1 MNLNLKRKVGR
12 PSKKQI
18 RKEKTI
24 KVIYMVSIVAIIG
37 LLIFAFSNLI
47 NEESRVNANVNTTT
61 LNIKNKSES
70 RNLSDK
76 KCVKDAYYFS
86 IKSTGGKIKNVEFSN
101 IKNPKK
107 WHQFTN
113 NLTYSKD
120 KTEVKVVIRKSY
132 STLYVKATNS
142 KGSKV
147 FGPFNICRLANIK
160 ITENERKLSDSNC
173 YSTSFSFKVYDEY
186 GISKVLYLTKGA
198 KSYVEFPKNVIKIN
212 GNEATITINKKYEDV
227 RIKVIN
233 KFGNTSEIKGPYNFN
248 IQKSCSKPNS
258 GSNPTPNNGNNQTP
272 SKTTTVSDKN
282 LDVSGVYTDS
292 SMGKKVTYTTIYN
305 DSWFTKSTTVKN
317 ENLATLSM
325 FASASVYQLDNAQ
338 NLLKNC
344 NFTSSKTEK
353 TVTKTDN
360 DHVSYV
366 IGHKKIGN
374 FTVVAVIVKGTSG
387 NYEWVSNFNI
397 GKNTT
402 HKGFELAEKE
412 LNTSVNNYIKNNNIT
427 GTIKYWVTGHSR
439 GAAVANL
446 YAKRL
451 NSSGK
456 KTKVYA
462 YTFATPRVS
471 RQAKLSGYENIYNY
485 INTGDFVTEVAP
497 TKWGFKRYGNDIFID
512 DSGLAQLKNNFR
524 NIVGVEYGGYSKDE
538 NQKLIDSFV
547 DYSGNNQTSYYTKKN
562 YKNYSASPSEYFQ
575 DGIALILAGDTVEGS
590 KTVGKIIAKDSQ
602 ARTVTKYLVAGTK
615 VNDKMPHAHCVS
627 TYVSWVTSITNNS
640 KILSTDSN

>member
-1 MNLNLKRKVGR
+1 MNFEFKRKVGR

-18 RKEKTI
+18 KKEKTL
-24 KVIYMVSIVAIIG
+24 KAVYMISIVLIVG

-47 NEESRVNANVNTTT
+47 SEESRINANVNTIT

-70 RNLSDK
+70 RNLNEK

-101 IKNPKK
+101 VKNPKK

-147 FGPFNICRLANIK
+147 FGPFYVCRLANIK

-173 YSTSFSFKVYDEY
+173 YEKSFSFKVYDEY
-186 GISKVLYLTKGA
+186 GISKVLYLPSGS
-198 KSYVEFPKNVIKIN
+198 KSYVEFPKNNVKIN
-212 GNEATITINKKYEDV
+212 GKEATVKIDKAYDNI
-227 RIKVIN
+227 RIKVVN
-233 KFGNTSEIKGPYNFN
+233 KFGNTSEVLGPFKFN
-248 IQKSCSKPNS
+248 IQKKCTNS
-258 GSNPTPNNGNNQTP
+258 NTGSNPTPNTGNNNPTP
-272 SKTTTVSDKN
+272 SKNITKVADN
-282 LDVSGVYTDS
+282 DVDVSGVYIDS
-292 SMGKKVTYTTIYN
+292 SMSKKVSYTTKYN
-305 DSWFTKSTTVKN
+305 DSWFTKSTIIKN

-344 NFTSSKTEK
+344 NFASSKVEK
-353 TVTKTDN
+353 VVTKTDN
-360 DHVSYV
+360 NHVSYV

-402 HKGFELAEKE
+402 HRGFELAEKE

-427 GTIKYWVTGHSR
+427 GKIKYWITGHSR

-451 NSSGK
+451 NGSGK

-471 RQAKLSGYENIYNY
+471 RQAKLNGYENIFNY
-485 INTGDFVTEVAP
+485 LNTGDFVTEVSP
-497 TKWGFKRYGNDIFID
+497 SKWGFKRYGNDIFID
-512 DSGLAQLKNNFR
+512 AHGSTQLKNNFS
-524 NIVGVEYGGYSKDE
+524 NITGVEYGGYIQEE
-538 NQKLIDSFV
+538 NQDLIQLFV
-547 DYSGNNQTSYYTKKN
+547 DYSGDNNDNSNITFGN
-562 YKNYSASPSEYFQ
+562 F
-575 DGIALILAGDTVEGS
+575 TV
-590 KTVGKIIAKDSQ
+590 
-602 ARTVTKYLVAGTK
+602 
-615 VNDKMPHAHCVS
+615 
-627 TYVSWVTSITNNS
+627 
-640 KILSTDSN
+640 